1 MAVQLREEIDELKR
15 KLALLGWWRLESD
28 YPVSCLNIFVPFP
41 LLAFKEGDRKAYQ
54 ENSQYSIEQNKEKIA
69 KLRSDNKQLRVKL
82 ANRLKVR

>member
-1 MAVQLREEIDELKR
+1 MEQ
-15 KLALLGWWRLESD
+15 D
-28 YPVSCLNIFVPFP
+28 YPVSRLNIFVPSPP
-41 LLAFKEGDRKAYQ
+41 LPFKEGDRKAYQ

>member
-1 MAVQLREEIDELKR
+1 MEP
-15 KLALLGWWRLESD
+15 D
-28 YPVSCLNIFVPFP
+28 YPVSRLNIFVPSPP
-41 LLAFKEGDRKAYQ
+41 LTFKEGDRKAYQ